1 MLRKMK
7 RRIQIRID
15 MTPMVDVIILL
26 LIFFFMTSTFR
37 EPEAIEV
44 NLPSAFAGVKIP
56 KSGVYS
62 IITSKDGTI
71 YADNEL
77 VESRK
82 DFIDKIV
89 EARAKNPALIYIVK
103 CDQGAEY
110 GVMLTIMDDMRR
122 AGIVRFSLSINKEA
136 GAW

>member
-37 EPEAIEV
+37 EPEAIEI
-44 NLPSAFAGVKIP
+44 NLPTASAGVKIP
-56 KSGVYS
+56 KSGVYT

-71 YADNEL
+71 YADNQL
-77 VESRK
+77 VESRQ
-82 DFIDKIV
+82 DFIDKV
-89 EARAKNPALIYIVK
+89 VDARAKNPSLMYVVK
-103 CDQGAEY
+103 CDMDAEY
-110 GVMLTIMDDMRR
+110 GIMLTIMNDLRR
-122 AGIVRFSLSINKEA
+122 AGIVRFNLSVNKEA
-136 GAW
+136 GSW